1 MPAAEKRAPLY
12 QRDTRPSETTRACDS
27 VHAWLYS
34 CTGNNTMDGH
44 LTARQMLQT
53 NLCVAKHDG
62 CRDKLLCSKVYLQ
75 KPVNADA
82 LLRLFSDGLI
92 AHNVRSQSFVLS

>member
-1 MPAAEKRAPLY
+1 MNGL
-12 QRDTRPSETTRACDS
+12 
-27 VHAWLYS
+27 
-34 CTGNNTMDGH
+34 
-44 LTARQMLQT
+44 LTARQMQT
-53 NLCVAKHDG
+53 MPCVAKNDR

-82 LLRLFSDGLI
+82 LLQLFSGGLI